1 MAASLETR
9 IQTNRKTTKKQTEK
23 QRNKQKQRYQKTRT
37 CMAASLETPP
47 AGALRA
53 GDSPALGGSA
63 ADIIFTS
70 FFLLFLLLYYSS
82 FSSLF
87 FFFILGLNHL
97 KFLLTN
103 LIVFI
108 AITTFGA
115 ASSLFWPLPLV
126 HFGAPHCGSSLPL
139 TWHLR
144 LINSLQY
151 SAVSKYFISWI
162 FKYLLSPQFT

>member
-1 MAASLETR
+1 MTTRLNKKTQRQRKKRDTELRSKDNKSHEPANLET
-9 IQTNRKTTKKQTEK
+9 
-23 QRNKQKQRYQKTRT
+23 NKQKEKQQTNKKQRQQEPQT
-37 CMAASLETPP
+37 CMAASLDTPP

-53 GDSPALGGSA
+53 GDSPALGGRA

-115 ASSLFWPLPLV
+115 ASSLF
-126 HFGAPHCGSSLPL
+126 
-139 TWHLR
+139 
-144 LINSLQY
+144 
-151 SAVSKYFISWI
+151 
-162 FKYLLSPQFT
+162 